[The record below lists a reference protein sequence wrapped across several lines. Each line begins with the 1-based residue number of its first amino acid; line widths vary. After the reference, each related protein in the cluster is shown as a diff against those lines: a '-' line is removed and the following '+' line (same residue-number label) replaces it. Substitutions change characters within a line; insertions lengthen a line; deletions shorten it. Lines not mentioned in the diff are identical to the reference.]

1 MVFKTSFFEQKTIL
15 HSVNR
20 TLNIIIFLFIFLSV
34 VNFTGCC
41 VYSFT
46 GASVPQHLKT
56 IAIPTAEDR
65 SGSGEPGL
73 KELLTQQLTQK
84 FINDN
89 TLQVTEK
96 VNADAQLDCIIL
108 PLSDAPA
115 VVSAGENVQVRRIT
129 INVQVTYK
137 DLVKRKTIFDK
148 KFTNFGDYPSGGTI
162 SQRKDAIQTAI
173 DLITEDI
180 LLDTVSGW

>member
-1 MVFKTSFFEQKTIL
+1 MVSKSQMIL
-15 HSVNR
+15 KYRPKSGFSSLAVK
-20 TLNIIIFLFIFLSV
+20 IFFLFITAAV
-34 VNFTGCC
+34 INFGGCC

-56 IAIPTAEDR
+56 IAIPIAEDR

-73 KELLTQQLTQK
+73 AELLTNQLIQK

-96 VNADAQLDCIIL
+96 VNADALLECVIL
-108 PLSDAPA
+108 PISDAPA
-115 VVSAGENVQVRRIT
+115 VVSAGENIQARRIT

-148 KFTNFGDYPSGGTI
+148 KFTNYSDYPSGGTI
-162 SQRKDAIQTAI
+162 SQRRDAIQSAM

>member
-1 MVFKTSFFEQKTIL
+1 MVSKTLFLNKKRIFLFVFETP
-15 HSVNR
+15 
-20 TLNIIIFLFIFLSV
+20 IISIFLFIFLSV
-34 VNFTGCC
+34 FNFTGCC

-56 IAIPTAEDR
+56 VAIPIAEDR

-96 VNADAQLDCIIL
+96 TNADAQLDCVIL

-115 VVSAGENVQVRRIT
+115 VVSAGENVQVSRIT

-137 DLVKRKTIFDK
+137 DLLKRKTIFDK

-162 SQRKDAIQTAI
+162 DQRKQAIQTAI